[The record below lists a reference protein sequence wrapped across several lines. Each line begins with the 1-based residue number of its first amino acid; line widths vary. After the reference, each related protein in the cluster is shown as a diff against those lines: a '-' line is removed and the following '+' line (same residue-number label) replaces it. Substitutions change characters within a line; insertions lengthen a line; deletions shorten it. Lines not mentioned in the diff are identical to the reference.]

1 MGALLA
7 VAAGI
12 PFVILIVGVI
22 LLVTVRHRVRG
33 EHLTVSIMFITV
45 RRIPLRDINSVEFN
59 PPHSLKRIGV
69 FTNPGTVT
77 VSYGEPETSVTLT
90 PSEPKRFAE
99 DLIRTLGLNVTAGGE
114 G

>member
-1 MGALLA
+1 MGTLLA

-12 PFVILIVGVI
+12 PFAILILGII

-45 RRIPLRDINSVEFN
+45 RRIPLCDINSVEFN
-59 PPHSLKRIGV
+59 PPHNHKRIGV

-77 VSYGEPETSVTLT
+77 VRYGVPETAVTIT
-90 PSEPKRFAE
+90 PSDPKRFVE
-99 DLIRTLGLNVTAGGE
+99 ELIKTLGLTVTDGNE
-114 G
+114 D